1 MGWLCGCL
9 LEFLKFFCG
18 TKRLSS
24 WIRFDLVETMSDPE
38 MSVILKLLKLLK
50 KPKFRS
56 QLKLTMR
63 TLRCNDDNILC
74 EYSGG
79 NIACRLN

>member
-24 WIRFDLVETMSDPE
+24 RIRFDLIGALADPWVSVVLKFTEVSEETEVFPWN
-38 MSVILKLLKLLK
+38 
-50 KPKFRS
+50 
-56 QLKLTMR
+56 QT
-63 TLRCNDDNILC
+63 
-74 EYSGG
+74 G
-79 NIACRLN
+79 NIEIQKEQYTPRLGGKCSF